1 MQHSQPPPSP
11 ELLGEFLLWQEV
23 LAHRHPSGPPAWFE
37 DGAERWFLA
46 LLEPNSQSPVIQALA
61 TRITG

>member
-1 MQHSQPPPSP
+1 MQPLPAPPSP
-11 ELLGEFLLWQEV
+11 ELLAEFLLWCDV
-23 LAHRHPSGPPAWFE
+23 LTHQRPGGPPAWFE

-46 LLEPNSQSPVIQALA
+46 LLEPNSQSPVTQALA